1 MIPFLA
7 QIAAAVTKENLPYLY
22 KHCYIFPTKR
32 AALHFTNFLKN
43 RFPDEDFVYPE
54 TITIQEFIT
63 SYSSYVIKEDWFL
76 LLEIYRIQQALTHTL
91 QPLDK
96 FIPWGKLILKDFDE
110 CDKYLVDAQ
119 LLFSVLKAQREIDTT
134 IQISEELK
142 TQIERFILTSEST
155 KDNTYKMEFIKTWS
169 LLGDIYTVLQERLQQ
184 HHFAYEGMAYREVL
198 AKLKDKSLQLPYDV
212 ISFCGFNALSV
223 CEEEILKT
231 IEQQYTTFFW
241 WDVDTLFMKNKLH
254 EAGNFLRSYQQKF
267 SGSNNFWID
276 ENLLAQNKNIQL
288 IGVSSEIGQAQWV
301 AQQLDTKDTTST
313 AVVLCNERL
322 LTPLL
327 YAINSNQVNITMGYN
342 TTQSELFLCTM
353 GILNLMCN
361 ARISKTGISFYH
373 KDIQTISAH
382 SYFKNSITQKKE
394 LDTLIP
400 LFVPYMPIDVLKDY
414 FPEALLQTAETATKI
429 LKNCIAI
436 IADLQIK
443 DAYFLATKDS
453 LLEQLKQFSELLET
467 LEHET
472 YNMETLVNKEALPF
486 LVKQFIGGTKIPFDT
501 NTDNTIQVMGF
512 LETRI
517 LDFDNLYILSLN
529 DDKLPGTNKINS
541 FIPYNLR
548 KVFKLPTYEQFD
560 GINAYHFYRL
570 LKRAKNISLLYN
582 NQSGD
587 DAGEMSRFI
596 RQLQYD
602 LCADKNTITEAIA
615 AFDFAV
621 STEGSTEWTPIKV
634 LKTEAMKVNL
644 RQRKFS
650 PSALKVH
657 IKCPLQ
663 FYLKYVEGIN
673 EPEEISEEID
683 HAVFGQITHKILEL
697 IYLPYKNKS
706 LSATEILSF
715 TSVDFLQAQVK
726 IACQELDLPKEITQG
741 SNQLYLK
748 VIERIIQKILTND
761 SKEVSLQI
769 LHLEEKFIWD
779 KLKLADGSFATIQGT
794 FDRVDKINSDTVRIT
809 DYKTGK
815 IELPTF
821 PDLSS
826 DDECTKFLDQLFV
839 FDKKDYSAAFQGML
853 YALMFYKLFDC
864 KKIYV
869 AYHHTKKMKNGLTYL
884 NEQQLIPIELLLL
897 FEKRL
902 SELVSNIIYKE
913 PYFIQSENDKAYDYS
928 AFSWLLS

>member
-241 WDVDTLFMKNKLH
+241 WDVDALFMKNKLH

-382 SYFKNSITQKKE
+382 SYFKNSITQKK
-394 LDTLIP
+394 
-400 LFVPYMPIDVLKDY
+400 
-414 FPEALLQTAETATKI
+414 
-429 LKNCIAI
+429 N
-436 IADLQIK
+436 
-443 DAYFLATKDS
+443 
-453 LLEQLKQFSELLET
+453 
-467 LEHET
+467 
-472 YNMETLVNKEALPF
+472 
-486 LVKQFIGGTKIPFDT
+486 
-501 NTDNTIQVMGF
+501 
-512 LETRI
+512 
-517 LDFDNLYILSLN
+517 
-529 DDKLPGTNKINS
+529 
-541 FIPYNLR
+541 
-548 KVFKLPTYEQFD
+548 
-560 GINAYHFYRL
+560 
-570 LKRAKNISLLYN
+570 
-582 NQSGD
+582 
-587 DAGEMSRFI
+587 
-596 RQLQYD
+596 
-602 LCADKNTITEAIA
+602 
-615 AFDFAV
+615 
-621 STEGSTEWTPIKV
+621 
-634 LKTEAMKVNL
+634 
-644 RQRKFS
+644 
-650 PSALKVH
+650 
-657 IKCPLQ
+657 
-663 FYLKYVEGIN
+663 
-673 EPEEISEEID
+673 
-683 HAVFGQITHKILEL
+683 
-697 IYLPYKNKS
+697 
-706 LSATEILSF
+706 
-715 TSVDFLQAQVK
+715 
-726 IACQELDLPKEITQG
+726 
-741 SNQLYLK
+741 
-748 VIERIIQKILTND
+748 
-761 SKEVSLQI
+761 
-769 LHLEEKFIWD
+769 
-779 KLKLADGSFATIQGT
+779 
-794 FDRVDKINSDTVRIT
+794 
-809 DYKTGK
+809 
-815 IELPTF
+815 
-821 PDLSS
+821 
-826 DDECTKFLDQLFV
+826 
-839 FDKKDYSAAFQGML
+839 
-853 YALMFYKLFDC
+853 
-864 KKIYV
+864 
-869 AYHHTKKMKNGLTYL
+869 
-884 NEQQLIPIELLLL
+884 
-897 FEKRL
+897 
-902 SELVSNIIYKE
+902 
-913 PYFIQSENDKAYDYS
+913 
-928 AFSWLLS
+928 

>member
-1 MIPFLA
+1 MIPFLE
-7 QIAAAVTKENLPYLY
+7 QIAEAVTKENLPYLY

-43 RFPDEDFVYPE
+43 KFPNEDFMYPE
-54 TITIQEFIT
+54 TITIQEFIAL
-63 SYSSYVIKEDWFL
+63 YSSYIIKDDWFL
-76 LLEIYRIQQALTHTL
+76 LLEIFRIQQELTHTL

-110 CDKYLVDAQ
+110 CDKYLVDTK
-119 LLFSVLKAQREIDTT
+119 LLFSVLKAQKEIDDT

-142 TQIERFILTSEST
+142 TQIERFILTSTST
-155 KDNTYKMEFIKTWS
+155 KDNTYKTEFIKTWS
-169 LLGDIYTVLQERLQQ
+169 LLGDTYTLLQKRLQQ

-198 AKLKDKSLQLPYDV
+198 AKLKEKTLQLPYDV

-223 CEEEILKT
+223 CEEEIFKT

-241 WDVDTLFMKNKLH
+241 WDVDAHFMQNKLH
-254 EAGNFLRSYQQKF
+254 EAGNFLREYQQKF
-267 SGSNNFWID
+267 SGSNSFWID
-276 ENLLAQNKNIQL
+276 ENLLALDKNIQI

-301 AQQLDTKDTTST
+301 AQQLDSKATATT
-313 AVVLCNERL
+313 AVVLCNEHL

-327 YAINSNQVNITMGYN
+327 YAVNTANVNITMGYN
-342 TTQSELFLCTM
+342 TAQSELFLCMM
-353 GILNLMCN
+353 GVLNLMCN
-361 ARISKTGISFYH
+361 ARISKSGILFYH
-373 KDIQTISAH
+373 KDIQTVSAH
-382 SYFKNSITQKKE
+382 SYFKKRITNKKE
-394 LDTLIP
+394 LDKLIP

-414 FPEALLQTAETATKI
+414 FPESLLQTAETANEI
-429 LKNCIAI
+429 IKNCIAI
-436 IADLQIK
+436 ITELHIK

-453 LLEQLKQFSELLET
+453 LLELLKQFSELLET
-467 LEHET
+467 LERET
-472 YNMETLVNKEALPF
+472 YNAETIVNKEALPF
-486 LVKQFIGGTKIPFDT
+486 LVKQFIGGAKIPFDT

-517 LDFDNLYILSLN
+517 LDFDNLYVLSLN

-587 DAGEMSRFI
+587 DAGEKSRFI
-596 RQLQYD
+596 RQLQHD
-602 LCADKNTITEAIA
+602 LCTKKNTIVEKIA
-615 AFDFAV
+615 AFDFAI
-621 STEGSTEWTPIKV
+621 STDNSSEWTPIKV
-634 LKTEAMKVNL
+634 QKTETMNADL

-650 PSALKVH
+650 PSALKVY

-663 FYLKYVEGIN
+663 FYLKYVEGIS

-683 HAVFGQITHKILEL
+683 NAVFGQITHKILEL
-697 IYLPYKNKS
+697 IYLPYKNKP
-706 LSATEILSF
+706 LSAAEILSF
-715 TSVDFLQAQVK
+715 TSIDFLQTQVK
-726 IACQELDLPKEITQG
+726 LACQELDLPKEITQG

-748 VIERIIQKILTND
+748 VIERIVQKILTND
-761 SKEVSLQI
+761 SKEAPLQI
-769 LHLEEKFIWD
+769 LYLEENFIWD
-779 KLKLADGSFATIQGT
+779 KLKLEDGSFATIQGT
-794 FDRVDKINSDTVRIT
+794 FDRVDKIDNDTIRII
-809 DYKTGK
+809 DYKTGN

-826 DDECTKFLDQLFV
+826 NDDITKFLDKLFV
-839 FDKKDYSAAFQGML
+839 FDKKDYGAAFQGIL
-853 YALMFYKLFDC
+853 YALMYYKLFDC

-884 NEQQLIPIELLLL
+884 HEQQIIPIELLLL

-902 SELVSNIIYKE
+902 AELVSNIIYKE
-913 PYFIQSENDKAYDYS
+913 PYFIQTENDKAYDYS
-928 AFSWLLS
+928 AFAWLFS